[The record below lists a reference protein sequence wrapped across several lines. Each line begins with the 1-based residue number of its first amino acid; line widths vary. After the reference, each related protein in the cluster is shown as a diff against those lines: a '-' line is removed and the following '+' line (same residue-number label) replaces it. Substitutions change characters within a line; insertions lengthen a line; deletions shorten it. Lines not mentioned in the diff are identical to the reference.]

1 MLCRNKKKQQQNI
14 AFVSW
19 DRNKTILFHHL
30 STFTFRK
37 FLKVFD
43 CLFSLHTAFHFRRNQ
58 LVQLDI
64 NYRFLQG
71 EAVLSYYS
79 TVIAAKK
86 YRICR

>member
-1 MLCRNKKKQQQNI
+1 MKTENTGSVCCAVTKKQQQQNI

-64 NYRFLQG
+64 NYRFLQRG
-71 EAVLSYYS
+71 
-79 TVIAAKK
+79 KQF
-86 YRICR
+86 